1 MIAKQLTVR
10 GLTLGDGV
18 PKICVPITAADE
30 GELKQQIGRILETP
44 CDMVEWRAD
53 FWRQT
58 DGERWVCS
66 VICTS
71 I

>member
-30 GELKQQIGRILETP
+30 GELKQQIGRFFYAI
-44 CDMVEWRAD
+44 
-53 FWRQT
+53 
-58 DGERWVCS
+58 ERS
-66 VICTS
+66 
-71 I
+71 